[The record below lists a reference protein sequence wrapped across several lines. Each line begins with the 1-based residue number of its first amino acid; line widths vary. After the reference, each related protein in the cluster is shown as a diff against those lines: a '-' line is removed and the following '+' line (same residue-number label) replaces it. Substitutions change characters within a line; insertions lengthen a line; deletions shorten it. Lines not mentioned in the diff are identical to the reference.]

1 MRGEE
6 ESKGNRQ
13 EGEYVM
19 EDSKIFKKKTT
30 PVIFVTPP
38 STAAAPTIAYKP
50 GVMQVAIDLPHDDSK
65 MYQCGL

>member
-6 ESKGNRQ
+6 KSKGKRQ
-13 EGEYVM
+13 EGEYHCRR
-19 EDSKIFKKKTT
+19 SFSRKKNT

-50 GVMQVAIDLPHDDSK
+50 GVMQVAIDSPHEDSK

>member
-1 MRGEE
+1 MI
-6 ESKGNRQ
+6 
-13 EGEYVM
+13 M
-19 EDSKIFKKKTT
+19 ADLTIFKEKNT